1 MSQVQTGVKIMLKGS
16 DHALMVFMDMIR
28 ANELVR
34 KHLTGEFKLK
44 GPAVIGEA
52 FPNGDTRGSW
62 SVVTDEIASIQT
74 FQIEAPQPA
83 LQQTHTGQQPLSFIP
98 GKSGI

>member
-16 DHALMVFMDMIR
+16 DHALMVFMDMAK

-44 GPAVIGEA
+44 GPSVIGES
-52 FPNGDTRGSW
+52 FPNGQGGSW
-62 SVVTDEIASIQT
+62 SVLTDEIASLQT
-74 FQIEAPQPA
+74 FQVEAPQPA
-83 LQQTHTGQQPLSFIP
+83 LQQTHTGQQPLAFIP